1 MALRIKYKNY
11 TFVSNTAEDE
21 GEYDYR
27 NPAHRAICEKYA
39 YNKSQVNDMLNHGRY
54 QDAVSYGRNY
64 MFDDDE
70 MNTSYHAQLNKL
82 DSDSRLDMQTNA
94 YLKQNNPDLY
104 YQKEVLN
111 NIYNLKD
118 YRNTNPIAR
127 QVIDAL
133 NDFGKGINDKGELVT
148 ATEHELEFAP
158 KKQYNKFFSAIFG
171 ENKFTDALK
180 KDNDN
185 TAAAFTQRL
194 GIGDDELKRRGVKIS
209 YTSDGNKKYR
219 FDHTNELAA
228 YLIATAYDTGD
239 RFLDDVHSFTTGVY
253 SYDENGNLLKNSEE
267 QQKTNYNVFDYFFD
281 RDREIGIGSKL
292 DKNITNKYKYTGNVY
307 SGQLYPNSQDSV
319 IPDNINQRSART
331 LYKYLRKSKVD
342 IENELFKE
350 ENQYISDDSR
360 VSEAIIDNDKTKPKT
375 QIIETLQG
383 TFDWTNPAYKI
394 YWNSSVEDK
403 KTDSVTS
410 LHQAK
415 DDKEI
420 SNLVNLIAGAKPD
433 ELTVSIM
440 MNNGKMGVLVTRQS
454 NEVKDNIL
462 LRGMDVEDRTT
473 TRNTQIWIEGFVPE
487 ELQQYIQSNSYFN
500 AIDYTNKLKQYKHYN
515 HTFNDESRVEYDE
528 TTGMFKKYNPD
539 DTQEYVNTSYVENRI
554 NTENIISEAIPG
566 LYNRYANQNGGIT
579 NIDTFKQEVKGIALY
594 AANEMY
600 PVQIT
605 DNDANPNNI
614 EAIMSMIGSNGQI
627 APKYISQFNDAQ
639 LAKLNN
645 IYYIYYNLLQTL
657 NWFK

>member
-39 YNKSQVNDMLNHGRY
+39 YNKNQVNDMLNHGRY

-82 DSDSRLDMQTNA
+82 DSDSKLDMQTNA
-94 YLKQNNPDLY
+94 YLKQKNPDLY

-133 NDFGKGINDKGELVT
+133 NDFGKGVNDKGELVT

-158 KKQYNKFFSAIFG
+158 KKQYNEFFSAIFG
-171 ENKFTDALK
+171 ENKFTDALR

-185 TAAAFTQRL
+185 TAAAFIQRL
-194 GIGDDELKRRGVKIS
+194 GIGDDELRRRGVKIS

-228 YLIATAYDTGD
+228 YLIATAYDTGEQ
-239 RFLDDVHSFTTGVY
+239 FLNDEHSYTTGVY
-253 SYDENGNLLKNSEE
+253 SYDENGKLLKSTRDLNVGD
-267 QQKTNYNVFDYFFD
+267 KRNYTYLDVSNGQLFTSSMDTWFD
-281 RDREIGIGSKL
+281 RNTDNNLTS
-292 DKNITNKYKYTGNVY
+292 NV
-307 SGQLYPNSQDSV
+307 NTK
-319 IPDNINQRSART
+319 SARI
-331 LYKYLRKSKVD
+331 LAKYLRKSKVD
-342 IENELFKE
+342 LENELSKE

-360 VSEAIIDNDKTKPKT
+360 VSEAIIDNDKAKPKT
-375 QIIETLQG
+375 QIVETLQG

-420 SNLVNLIAGAKPD
+420 SNLANLIAGAKPN
-433 ELTVSIM
+433 ELTISLM

-454 NEVKDNIL
+454 TEVKDNIL
-462 LRGMDVEDRTT
+462 LRGMNVEDRTS

-515 HTFNDESRVEYDE
+515 HIFNDDSRVEYDE

-539 DTQEYVNTSYVENRI
+539 NTQEYVNTSYVENRI